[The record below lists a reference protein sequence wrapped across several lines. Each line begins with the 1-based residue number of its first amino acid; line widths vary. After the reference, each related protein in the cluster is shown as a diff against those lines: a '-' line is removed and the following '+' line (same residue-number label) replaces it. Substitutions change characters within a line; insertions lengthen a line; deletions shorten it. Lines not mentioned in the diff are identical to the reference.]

1 MGASTVGRHGGG
13 GGGCEFYIGNVRGG
27 RGKHNIGGN
36 IWGR

>member
-13 GGGCEFYIGNVRGG
+13 VCEFYIGNVRGG